1 MLICKRKRDI
11 LLIRRNIFPL
21 HFVPR
26 LAFVAVLAISAGHG
40 LLFEPT
46 PPVFVSDRFHQSE
59 DVRWKTITSALYSCG
74 KKVGLIRTPD
84 VPLCMAGEY
93 GGGEPI
99 NQRHYDTAYRDLS
112 LVHDCDR
119 KLGPLATA
127 PKFKRCLQRQIRQYD
142 VLL

>member
-1 MLICKRKRDI
+1 MSICKRKRDI
-11 LLIRRNIFPL
+11 LLIWRNIFAL

-40 LLFEPT
+40 FVFETT

-59 DVRWKTITSALYSCG
+59 AVRWKTVTSALYNCSM
-74 KKVGLIRTPD
+74 KVGLYRTPD

-93 GGGEPI
+93 SGGEPI
-99 NQRHYDTAYRDLS
+99 TQRHYDTAYRDLS

-119 KLGPLATA
+119 TLGSLATE
-127 PKFKRCLQRQIRQYD
+127 PNFKRCLQRQIRQYD
-142 VLL
+142 VHL